1 VSYKILFFVIHTM
14 ENTLSPQGMNA
25 IRLSLGKLTQVCDAL
40 IAVLDRSPET
50 ISYYTGS
57 AAQKFQSTNDGD
69 GLYVD
74 VITRGLNI
82 MDRHLDSILKALT
95 THTLYDGNYRAGQS
109 DIAPLVEALQ
119 YKRDILTKKRISNGF
134 LNETFGRRFNEL
146 TTKIDKIYHKIPL
159 YTQKAA

>member
-1 VSYKILFFVIHTM
+1 M

-25 IRLSLGKLTQVCDAL
+25 IRMSLGKLTQVCDAL

-50 ISYYTGS
+50 V
-57 AAQKFQSTNDGD
+57 STATSDGATKVANQNDGD
-69 GLYVD
+69 GLHVD

-82 MDRHLDSILKALT
+82 MDRHLDSILNALA

-119 YKRDILTKKRISNGF
+119 YKRDILTKKRTSNGF
-134 LNETFGRRFNEL
+134 LNQTFGRRFSEL

-159 YTQKAA
+159 YTQKAS

>member
-1 VSYKILFFVIHTM
+1 M

>member
-1 VSYKILFFVIHTM
+1 M

-50 ISYYTGS
+50 VSHYTGS
-57 AAQKFQSTNDGD
+57 SAYKFQSSNDGD
-69 GLYVD
+69 GLHVD

-82 MDRHLDSILKALT
+82 MDRHLDNIIKALA

-109 DIAPLVEALQ
+109 DTATLVEALQ
-119 YKRDILTKKRISNGF
+119 YKRDTLAKKRASNGF
-134 LNETFGRRFNEL
+134 LNQTFGRRFEEL
-146 TTKIDKIYHKIPL
+146 TKKIDKIYHKIPL

>member
-1 VSYKILFFVIHTM
+1 M

-25 IRLSLGKLTQVCDAL
+25 IRSSLAKLTQVCDAL

-50 ISYYTGS
+50 VSHYTGS
-57 AAQKFQSTNDGD
+57 AAYKFQSINDGD
-69 GLYVD
+69 GLHVD

-82 MDRHLDSILKALT
+82 MDRHLDNIIKALA

-109 DIAPLVEALQ
+109 DTATLVEALQ
-119 YKRDILTKKRISNGF
+119 YKRDTLAKKRAANGF
-134 LNETFGRRFNEL
+134 LNQTFGFRFNEL
-146 TTKIDKIYHKIPL
+146 TTKIDKIYSKIPL

>member
-1 VSYKILFFVIHTM
+1 M

-50 ISYYTGS
+50 VSHYTGS
-57 AAQKFQSTNDGD
+57 AAYSFQSSNDGD
-69 GLYVD
+69 GLHVD

-82 MDRHLDSILKALT
+82 MDRHLDSILKALS
-95 THTLYDGNYRAGQS
+95 THTLYDGSYRAWQS
-109 DIAPLVEALQ
+109 DTATLVEALQ
-119 YKRDILTKKRISNGF
+119 YKRDVLAKKRVSNGF
-134 LNETFGRRFNEL
+134 LNQTFGRRFNEL
-146 TTKIDKIYHKIPL
+146 TAKIDKIYHKIPL